1 MKLQKT
7 KGNKAETLNVT
18 NKKEFT
24 VDTSNQMIVSIL
36 RDKLYSNKVAAV
48 CREVASNSR
57 DANREAGRGDT
68 PVLITIS
75 ETSILNDGMSISF
88 KDSGIGI
95 SPSRIDNVFLKYG
108 SSTKRDSNSQTG
120 GFGIGAK
127 TPFAYTNE
135 FVISTV
141 SEENGKRLHTV
152 YQALIS
158 NENGQ
163 ETSQL
168 LTVSSNETTEETGT
182 EIIVPIQEVH
192 LNEFIEECRKATMLW
207 DVQPKIM
214 YNDNNVSTEI
224 HNLIKE
230 EDFKVIYGKYNSGI
244 FDEHQ
249 DGLFLQVDGIPYSIN
264 DSQIG
269 RVSHTAKTNLVE
281 SHTSQMYTRYYYENT
296 GRNTVLIF
304 NTGELTMSASRE
316 AIEYTEDNVEKIMAK
331 LQTAEDHIKKLIIDD
346 FNSQK
351 TILDKITTFN
361 SYSEGEGSAE
371 WINKSDDL
379 KLKNYF
385 KKFGARDVIKEAHP
399 DYANYGTIKKI
410 SDNAIDFYKIK
421 KHDRFSFSKK
431 NKINGIRPCTDF
443 IQNNLFVMKRA
454 GESNA
459 YAKNLTLQTMME
471 NKDKD
476 AVVFLTGISFYETE
490 GKKWSNPF
498 TDMLKEAGV
507 NVIQYADVE
516 RTKVERTYS
525 GGGSTKPKNLGTLY
539 GRYIQGTS
547 SFGYRPFSISK
558 LKMEYDKVENVI
570 TDFDFTNEDNNKVV
584 FIPCGIYAEL
594 KDLDKKNYSVE
605 SAIQK
610 TNINHYEVMTQETQS
625 DGSVEEVSCR
635 PSYNQAIYLLCKYN
649 YKVAMVKGEDLHKF
663 ENDKSI
669 IVGLNKAFKDL
680 TKNKEF
686 RKDLVSKNRQE
697 IINDVNQFYKGS
709 HYHDKYCKS
718 QFYKDVIMLGG
729 LDISKQKTPVN
740 EVTTMKDRSNLYA
753 GACLN
758 ELSKKFSKTIKGRD
772 YTNYLTMDKID
783 SAIEKVKTNH
793 PLIHYLY
800 EQVDTTSN
808 WSFSEYD
815 KYDKT
820 GDNVI
825 QKGLE
830 MMRGKVHNMVKVELD
845 KK

>member
-57 DANREAGRGDT
+57 DANREAGRSDKPVIIKISDT
-68 PVLITIS
+68 SV
-75 ETSILNDGMSISF
+75 LNDGMSISF

-95 SPSRIDNVFLKYG
+95 TPSRIDNVFLKYG

-141 SEENGKRLHTV
+141 SEENGKRLHNV

-168 LTVSSNETTEETGT
+168 LTVSSKETTEETGT
-182 EIIVPIQEVH
+182 EIIVPIQETH
-192 LNEFIEECRKATMLW
+192 LNEFVQECGKATMLW
-207 DVQPKIM
+207 DVQPEII
-214 YNDNNVSTEI
+214 YNDNNVSTKI
-224 HNLIKE
+224 HNLIE
-230 EDFKVIYGKYNSGI
+230 EKDFKVIYGQFNSGI
-244 FDEHQ
+244 FDEHH
-249 DGLFLQVDGIPYSIN
+249 DGLFLQVDGIPYNIN
-264 DSQIG
+264 NSQIG
-269 RVSHTAKTNLVE
+269 RVNQTSKNELE
-281 SHTSQMYTRYYYENT
+281 DSYLSQMYTRYYYDNT

-331 LQTAEDHIKKLIIDD
+331 LQSAEDHIKKLIIDD
-346 FNSQK
+346 FNSNK
-351 TILDKITTFN
+351 TLLDKIATFN
-361 SYSEGEGSAE
+361 SYTLGEGSNE
-371 WINKSDDL
+371 WSNKSDEL

-385 KKFGARDVIKEAHP
+385 KKFGAKSVIKDECP
-399 DYANYGTIKKI
+399 EYNDYGNIKKI
-410 SDNAIDFYKIK
+410 SNNAIDFYKIK

-431 NKINGIRPCTDF
+431 NKINGVRPCSNF
-443 IQNNLFVMKRA
+443 IKDNLFVVKYA

-476 AVVFLTGISFYETE
+476 AVIFLTGISLYETE
-490 GKKWSNPF
+490 NKKWSNPF

-507 NVIQYADVE
+507 DVIEYSDVE
-516 RTKVERTYS
+516 RTKVTRTYS

-539 GRYIQGTS
+539 GRYLQGTS
-547 SFGYRPFSISK
+547 SYGYKPFSISK
-558 LKMEYDKVENVI
+558 LRMEYDKVEKVV

-594 KDLDKKNYSVE
+594 KDLDKKNYSIE

-610 TNINHYEVMTQETQS
+610 TNINHYEIMTQETQS
-625 DGSVEEVSCR
+625 DGSVEEVTCR
-635 PSYNQAIYLLCKYN
+635 PAYIQAIYLLCKYN
-649 YKVAMVKGEDLHKF
+649 YKVVMVKGEDLSKF
-663 ENDKSI
+663 ENDKNI

-680 TKNKEF
+680 VKNKQF

-709 HYHDKYCKS
+709 HYNDKYCKNN
-718 QFYKDVIMLGG
+718 FYKDMIMLGG
-729 LDISKQKTPVN
+729 LDISKQKTPVK
-740 EVTTMKDRSNLYA
+740 EVETVNDRSGLYA
-753 GACLN
+753 GVCLN
-758 ELSKKFSKTIKGRD
+758 ELSKKFAKTIKGRD
-772 YTNYLTMDKID
+772 YTKYLTMDKID
-783 SAIEKVKTNH
+783 ASLEKVKTSH
-793 PLIHYLY
+793 PLLHYLY

-808 WSFSEYD
+808 WSFSDYD
-815 KYDKT
+815 KHDKT
-820 GDNVI
+820 GENTTHKGIDVI
-825 QKGLE
+825 RDE
-830 MMRGKVHNMVKVELD
+830 VHNMIKLELD

>member
-1 MKLQKT
+1 MKLQKAT
-7 KGNKAETLNVT
+7 GNKAETLNVT

-57 DANREAGRGDT
+57 DANREAGRSDKPVIIKISDT
-68 PVLITIS
+68 SV
-75 ETSILNDGMSISF
+75 LNDGMSISF

-95 SPSRIDNVFLKYG
+95 TPSRIDNVFLKYG

-135 FVISTV
+135 FVISTI
-141 SEENGKRLHTV
+141 SEENGKRLHNV

-168 LTVSSNETTEETGT
+168 LTVSSKETTEETGT
-182 EIIVPIQEVH
+182 EIIVPIQETH
-192 LNEFIEECRKATMLW
+192 LNEFVQECGKATMLW
-207 DVQPKIM
+207 DVQPEII
-214 YNDNNVSTEI
+214 YNDNNVSTKI
-224 HNLIKE
+224 HNLIE
-230 EDFKVIYGKYNSGI
+230 EKDFKVIYGQFNSGI
-244 FDEHQ
+244 FDEHH

-264 DSQIG
+264 NSQIG
-269 RVSHTAKTNLVE
+269 RVNQTSKNELEDSHL
-281 SHTSQMYTRYYYENT
+281 SQMYTRYYYDNT

-331 LQTAEDHIKKLIIDD
+331 LQAAEDHIKKLIIDD
-346 FNSQK
+346 FNSNK
-351 TILDKITTFN
+351 TLLDKIATFN
-361 SYSEGEGSAE
+361 SYTLGEGSNE
-371 WINKSDDL
+371 WSNKSDEL

-385 KKFGARDVIKEAHP
+385 KKFGAKSVIKDECP
-399 DYANYGTIKKI
+399 EYNDYGNIKRI
-410 SDNAIDFYKIK
+410 SNNAIDFYKIK

-431 NKINGIRPCTDF
+431 NSINGVRPCSNF
-443 IQNNLFVMKRA
+443 IKDNLFVLKRS

-476 AVVFLTGISFYETE
+476 AVIFLTGISLYETE
-490 GKKWSNPF
+490 NKKWSNPF

-507 NVIQYADVE
+507 DIIQYSDVE
-516 RTKVERTYS
+516 RTKVTRTYS
-525 GGGSTKPKNLGTLY
+525 AGGSSKPKNLGTLY
-539 GRYIQGTS
+539 GRYVQATS
-547 SFGYRPFSISK
+547 SYGYRPFNISK
-558 LKMEYDKVENVI
+558 LKMEYDKVEKVV

-594 KDLDKKNYSVE
+594 KDLDKKNYSIE

-610 TNINHYEVMTQETQS
+610 TNINHYEIMTKETQS
-625 DGSVEEVSCR
+625 DGSVEEVPCR
-635 PSYNQAIYLLCKYN
+635 PAHNQTIYLLCKYN
-649 YKVAMVKGEDLHKF
+649 YRVAMVKGEDLSKF
-663 ENDKSI
+663 ENDKNI

-680 TKNKEF
+680 VKNKQF

-697 IINDVNQFYKGS
+697 IINDINQFYKGS
-709 HYHDKYCKS
+709 HYNDKYCKNK
-718 QFYKDVIMLGG
+718 FYKDMIMLGG
-729 LDISKQKTPVN
+729 LDISKQKTPVK
-740 EVTTMKDRSNLYA
+740 EVETVNDRSSLYA
-753 GACLN
+753 GVCLN
-758 ELSKKFSKTIKGRD
+758 ELSKKFAKTIKGRD

-783 SAIEKVKTNH
+783 TAIEKVKTNN
-793 PLIHYLY
+793 PIIHYLY

-820 GDNVI
+820 GDI
-825 QKGLE
+825 ITQKGLE
-830 MMRGKVHNMVKVELD
+830 MMRGKVHDMIKVELD

>member
-1 MKLQKT
+1 MKLQKAT
-7 KGNKAETLNVT
+7 GNKAETLNVT

-57 DANREAGRGDT
+57 DANREAGRSDKPVIIKISDT
-68 PVLITIS
+68 SV
-75 ETSILNDGMSISF
+75 LNDGMSISF

-95 SPSRIDNVFLKYG
+95 TPSRIDNVFLKYG

-141 SEENGKRLHTV
+141 SEENGKRLHNV

-168 LTVSSNETTEETGT
+168 LTVSSKETTEETGT
-182 EIIVPIQEVH
+182 EIIVPIQEMH
-192 LNEFIEECRKATMLW
+192 LNEFVQECGKATMLW
-207 DVQPKIM
+207 DVQPEII
-214 YNDNNVSTEI
+214 YNDNNVSTKI
-224 HNLIKE
+224 HNLIE
-230 EDFKVIYGKYNSGI
+230 EKDFKVIYGQFNSGI
-244 FDEHQ
+244 FDANH

-264 DSQIG
+264 NSQIG
-269 RVSHTAKTNLVE
+269 RVNQTSKNELE
-281 SHTSQMYTRYYYENT
+281 DSYLSQMYTRYYYDNT

-331 LQTAEDHIKKLIIDD
+331 LQSAEDHIKKLIIDD
-346 FNSQK
+346 FNSNK
-351 TILDKITTFN
+351 TLLDKIATFN
-361 SYSEGEGSAE
+361 SYTLGEGSNE
-371 WINKSDDL
+371 WSNKSDEL

-385 KKFGARDVIKEAHP
+385 KKFGAKSVIKDECP
-399 DYANYGTIKKI
+399 EYNDYGNIKKI
-410 SDNAIDFYKIK
+410 SNNAIDFYKIK

-431 NKINGIRPCTDF
+431 NKINGVRPCSNF
-443 IQNNLFVMKRA
+443 IKDNLFVLKRS

-476 AVVFLTGISFYETE
+476 AVIFLTGISLYETE
-490 GKKWSNPF
+490 NKKWSNPF

-507 NVIQYADVE
+507 DVIQYSDVE
-516 RTKVERTYS
+516 RTKVTRTYRA
-525 GGGSTKPKNLGTLY
+525 GGSSKPKNIGTLY
-539 GRYIQGTS
+539 GRYLQGTS
-547 SFGYRPFSISK
+547 SYGYKPFSISK
-558 LKMEYDKVENVI
+558 LRMEYDKVEKVV

-594 KDLDKKNYSVE
+594 KDLDKKNYSIE

-610 TNINHYEVMTQETQS
+610 TNINHYEVMTKETQS
-625 DGSVEEVSCR
+625 DGSVEEVTCR
-635 PSYNQAIYLLCKYN
+635 PAYNQAIYLLCKYN
-649 YKVAMVKGEDLHKF
+649 YRVAMVKGEDLSKF
-663 ENDKSI
+663 ENDKNI

-680 TKNKEF
+680 VKNKQF

-697 IINDVNQFYKGS
+697 IINNVNQFYKGS
-709 HYHDKYCKS
+709 HYNDKYCKNN
-718 QFYKDVIMLGG
+718 FYKDMIMLGG
-729 LDISKQKTPVN
+729 LDISKQKTPVK
-740 EVTTMKDRSNLYA
+740 EVETVNDRSSLYA
-753 GACLN
+753 GVCLN
-758 ELSKKFSKTIKGRD
+758 ELSKKFAKTIKGRD

-783 SAIEKVKTNH
+783 ASLEKVKTSH

-820 GDNVI
+820 GDNVTH
-825 QKGLE
+825 KGIDILRDE
-830 MMRGKVHNMVKVELD
+830 VHNMIRVELD